1 MITRG
6 ITSCGIVLRYP
17 LTLTL
22 PINRFLTFL
31 ADHTD
36 VFSTSPLPIF
46 IEDQRALARELFQA
60 RAIDRAELI
69 EMTDPPGKQTLLRNL
84 KKIEE
89 KEAAAA
95 KAQQEAAAK
104 KEGLRVAK

>member
-1 MITRG
+1 MDNLHCLLMGRPG
-6 ITSCGIVLRYP
+6 AGKS
-17 LTLTL
+17 TLAATL
-22 PINRFLTFL
+22 PKPMLVI
-31 ADHTD
+31 
-36 VFSTSPLPIF
+36 
-46 IEDQRALARELFQA
+46 
-60 RAIDRAELI
+60 
-69 EMTDPPGKQTLLRNL
+69 MTDPPGKQTLLRNL